1 MLMTLQP
8 HAAAAVV
15 PAAANSVQQSF
26 FPAASS
32 PAPSAVV
39 QPAAAQAA
47 PPPPA
52 VPEYRKCGEWVVT
65 WQVEA
70 EDSKGVTVWRDYNEE
85 FQQRLENEFK
95 QSSGSFQYKPGQTV
109 TFEYNTAKMYQMNL
123 ETKKMRLM
131 RRSLVHNE
139 EWLQMDARMQE
150 HAEAN
155 GRNWTLTPY
164 YDRVG
169 GKAGGKGGSKGSRS
183 RSSSRRRQ

>member
-26 FPAASS
+26 SPAASS

-39 QPAAAQAA
+39 EPAAAQAA

-70 EDSKGVTVWRDYNEE
+70 EDAKGTTVWRDYSED
-85 FQQRLENEFK
+85 FQELLEKKFQ
-95 QSSGSFQYKPGQTV
+95 QSSGPFDHIPGKTV
-109 TFEYNTAKMYQMNL
+109 TFEYNIAEMYQKNE
-123 ETKKMRLM
+123 ETNRKRLM
-131 RRSLVHNE
+131 RRCLVHNE
-139 EWLQMDARMQE
+139 EWLQMRARMSAQE
-150 HAEAN
+150 AAN
-155 GRNWTLTPY
+155 SVDWNLTPY
-164 YDRVG
+164 YERVG
-169 GKAGGKGGSKGSRS
+169 GKAGGKGGSKGTRS
-183 RSSSRRRQ
+183 RSQSRR